1 MRDLLRMHDTHIYTD
16 YWTCY
21 RMAFDSNEAI
31 TCVVLN
37 QYLYRDLNHDRYPG
51 YDAPVQS
58 DPRAAYVFLPDAS
71 QIASVELMAAMT
83 GKHYQRIVLDGYV
96 ILQPV

>member
-1 MRDLLRMHDTHIYTD
+1 MRDLLRMHDTHLYTD

-21 RMAFDSNEAI
+21 RLAFYSNEAI

-37 QYLYRDLNHDRYPG
+37 QYLYRDHDRYSG

-58 DPRAAYVFLPDAS
+58 DPHAVYVFLPGAA
-71 QIASVELMAAMT
+71 QIPAVERMAVRT
-83 GKHYQRIVLDGYV
+83 GKHFQKFALDGYI
-96 ILQPV
+96 ILQPVY